1 MAVAADS
8 VVDAVTGTEAD
19 VQSDASGPLA
29 GFRVIDL
36 TDGVAGTAGRFLAEA
51 GADVILVE
59 PPGGAAS
66 RRQHPRFDGHGLCF
80 ATAHF
85 NKRGV
90 VLDLAT
96 RAGREQLLGLLDG
109 ADLVLES
116 WEPGRLTE
124 LGIGPEIMRDR
135 NPRLVVVSVTGFGQ
149 HGPYRDWTSSELVL
163 TAMSSALARSGAP
176 HREPLKPPG
185 ELASQ
190 TAAVHVAFVALLA
203 MYRSLRTGRGEYVDC
218 SLFDLVVQDFD
229 PGLGMGGTAT
239 MGQPLMKL
247 PPGRPDRRMLYPI
260 IPCADGH
267 VRMFVASAKQWR
279 ALFGWMGLPAEFA
292 DPSYEKLVT
301 RFQKW
306 GKIRP
311 AIVELFAD
319 KTRAE
324 VVETAADLGIAVASL
339 NTAREIL
346 ASGHVRERN
355 SFTRVE
361 VAPGLFGVVPNG
373 YVEYDGQRAGFRHRA
388 PELGEHTSEVL
399 AQPVMAR
406 GAAGHS
412 DVTRPLEGLR
422 VLDLGVIVV
431 GAETGRALAD
441 QGADVIK
448 VENADFMDGARQ
460 FDQPDK
466 CGFTSAIGNRGKR
479 SLGLDLRSV
488 TGRELF
494 YRLVAQSDV
503 VLINFKPGT
512 LKSLGLEYE
521 SLRAIN
527 PEIIVVESSA
537 LGDTGSWSGQMGYG
551 PLVRSTVGLT
561 QLWRHPDSTDAFGDD
576 MTVYPDHAASR
587 VGTAAIMAAL
597 IGRARSGTGRRI
609 SLAQMETVFCQ
620 LATSYLRESLE
631 PGSLVARGNASEFDA
646 PTGVYRCLG
655 SDAYC
660 AIDVNG
666 DRQWLDLARVMSRTD
681 LAEDPRYATAAGR
694 VAHRR
699 VLDDAVAEWTARL
712 APRAVQDQLQD
723 AGVGCGAVVHV
734 EALLTDPHL
743 RARRQLGEFMQP
755 GFDAPLPAESGP
767 ALFSEIPEPQLRPAP
782 LLGADTRAVCRQLL
796 SMTDADIDELIA
808 AGVLAESEA
817 RS

>member
-1 MAVAADS
+1 M
-8 VVDAVTGTEAD
+8 
-19 VQSDASGPLA
+19 A

-36 TDGVAGTAGRFLAEA
+36 TDGPAGTAGRFLAEA

-59 PPGGAAS
+59 PPGGAKS
-66 RRQHPRFDGHGLCF
+66 RREHPQFGGHGLCF
-80 ATAHF
+80 ATTHF

-90 VLDLAT
+90 VLDLGT
-96 RAGREQLLGLLDG
+96 SEGRGQLLGLLDG

-116 WEPGRLTE
+116 WAPGSLAE
-124 LGIGPEIMRDR
+124 LGIGPEVMRKR

-149 HGPYRDWTSSELVL
+149 HGPYRDWKSSELVL
-163 TAMSSALARSGAP
+163 TAMSSALTRSGAP
-176 HREPLKPPG
+176 HREPLMPPG

-203 MYRSLRTGRGEYVDC
+203 VYRALRTGRGESVDC

-239 MGQPLMKL
+239 MGQPLLQL

-260 IPCADGH
+260 VPCADGY

-279 ALFGWMGLPAEFA
+279 ALFGWMGEPAEFA
-292 DPSYEKLVT
+292 DPSYEQLVT
-301 RFQKW
+301 RFQNW
-306 GKIRP
+306 DQIQP

-319 KTRAE
+319 KSRAE
-324 VVETAADLGIAVASL
+324 IVEAAAGLGIAVASL

-346 ASGHVRERN
+346 TSDHVRERN
-355 SFTRVE
+355 SFTRGE
-361 VAPGLFGVVPNG
+361 VAPELVGVIPNG

-388 PELGEHTSEVL
+388 PELGEHTIEVL
-399 AQPVMAR
+399 AESVAAR
-406 GAAGHS
+406 GIADHGGVS
-412 DVTRPLEGLR
+412 RPLEGLR

-448 VENADFMDGARQ
+448 VENAAFMDGARQ

-479 SLGLDLRSV
+479 SLGLDLRSAR
-488 TGRELF
+488 GRELF
-494 YRLVAQSDV
+494 CRLVAQSDV
-503 VLINFKPGT
+503 VLTNFKPGT

-521 SLRAIN
+521 SLRAVN
-527 PEIIVVESSA
+527 PRIIVVESSA

-561 QLWRHPDSTDAFGDD
+561 QLWRHPDSADAFGDD

-597 IGRARSGTGRRI
+597 IDRTRSGIGRRI
-609 SLAQMETVFCQ
+609 SVAQMETVFCH
-620 LATSYLRESLE
+620 LAMSYLRESLE
-631 PGSLVARGNASEFDA
+631 PGSLVARGSVSEFDA
-646 PTGVYRCLG
+646 PTGLYRCRG

-660 AIDVNG
+660 AIDVDG
-666 DRQWLDLARVMSRTD
+666 DQQWLNLAQAMSRADLAD
-681 LAEDPRYATAAGR
+681 NPQYATAAGR

-699 VLDDAVAEWTARL
+699 LLDEAVAEWTAHL
-712 APRAVQDQLQD
+712 APRAVQDQLQA
-723 AGVGCGAVVHV
+723 AGVACGAAVHV

-743 RARRQLGEFMQP
+743 RARRQLGEFVQP
-755 GFDAPLPAESGP
+755 GFDTPLPAELGP
-767 ALFSEIPEPQLRPAP
+767 ALFGEIPEPQLRPSP
-782 LLGADTRAVCRQLL
+782 LLGADTRAVCRELL
-796 SMTDADIDELIA
+796 SLTDADVDELIA
-808 AGVLAESEA
+808 AGVLAE
-817 RS
+817 